1 MIFGRFKMSDF
12 MKEDV
17 EDGVEIIAVAAD
29 RFKTNEISIS
39 CLMPLS
45 ERSAADNAI
54 VPMLLARSSRE
65 YPSILSLN
73 RKLASLYGAQV
84 ETVISKVGEVQH
96 LRIDL
101 TCLDDRFSLDGEKIT
116 LSCVNL
122 LLSLLFDP
130 ALDEN
135 GDFLPDNVER
145 EKRVL
150 TEKIESEE
158 NEKRVYA
165 LRRAEEIMFD
175 GEPYS
180 VNRYGSRESVAAVT
194 PQSAA
199 AAWRSILKSA
209 KLVLTVVGSA
219 DIGEIKDL
227 FAEKLS
233 HIQREYRALPAPVIK
248 KVSGSVKTV
257 MERQKIKQGK
267 LVMGFRA
274 DCDPND
280 PVRAAAMRSFCDVF
294 GGGPYSKL
302 FANVREKMSL
312 CYYCSARFTRQ
323 KAFVMVQSGC
333 EEENMEKAQAEILN
347 QLEEI
352 KKGNFDY
359 EFSSSKIALSDALD
373 SVYDAPESIEAWYGL
388 QSADGKY
395 ISPSESAKLNNA
407 VTKEQI
413 MDCAA
418 SVQLDTVY
426 KLSCEKEDAE

>member
-45 ERSAADNAI
+45 ERTAADNAI

-199 AAWRSILKSA
+199 AGAVWI
-209 KLVLTVVGSA
+209 
-219 DIGEIKDL
+219 
-227 FAEKLS
+227 
-233 HIQREYRALPAPVIK
+233 
-248 KVSGSVKTV
+248 SV
-257 MERQKIKQGK
+257 R
-267 LVMGFRA
+267 
-274 DCDPND
+274 
-280 PVRAAAMRSFCDVF
+280 
-294 GGGPYSKL
+294 
-302 FANVREKMSL
+302 
-312 CYYCSARFTRQ
+312 
-323 KAFVMVQSGC
+323 
-333 EEENMEKAQAEILN
+333 
-347 QLEEI
+347 
-352 KKGNFDY
+352 
-359 EFSSSKIALSDALD
+359 
-373 SVYDAPESIEAWYGL
+373 
-388 QSADGKY
+388 
-395 ISPSESAKLNNA
+395 
-407 VTKEQI
+407 
-413 MDCAA
+413 
-418 SVQLDTVY
+418 
-426 KLSCEKEDAE
+426 